1 MCQFFLKHNGT
12 HLFSFVDQD
21 RYPTWSDYL
30 ESMEKEG
37 TWGDNLV
44 LQAAAN
50 YYRTSICVISSL
62 GQENELLISPD
73 SPGYASACT
82 TNTSHQQSLVLGHV
96 SELHFVSLI
105 SSEGIIIT

>member
-50 YYRTSICVISSL
+50 YYRTSIRVISSL